1 MIRSLAFV
9 AIAASASAQNVF
21 PQDSILT
28 AQEGT
33 IEARS
38 INGACVPAQSLRVA
52 LLWQALSLLML
63 TSTSIQP
70 HKTDLPGFAA
80 AVFGAAGALARCIP
94 SPGHDGPG
102 ALGASF
108 KRKGRVNDHT
118 RR

>member
-52 LLWQALSLLML
+52 LRGQALSL
-63 TSTSIQP
+63 SIQP
-70 HKTDLPGFAA
+70 HKTGRPDLPPLCSAPRA
-80 AVFGAAGALARCIP
+80 HWHVV
-94 SPGHDGPG
+94 SPPPG
-102 ALGASF
+102 MMGQGL
-108 KRKGRVNDHT
+108 
-118 RR
+118 

>member
-52 LLWQALSLLML
+52 LRGQALPVNPTTQNRFAQICHRCVRRRGRTGTLY
-63 TSTSIQP
+63 P
-70 HKTDLPGFAA
+70 LPRA
-80 AVFGAAGALARCIP
+80 
-94 SPGHDGPG
+94 
-102 ALGASF
+102 
-108 KRKGRVNDHT
+108 
-118 RR
+118 

>member
-52 LLWQALSLLML
+52 LRGQALSL
-63 TSTSIQP
+63 SIQP
-70 HKTDLPGFAA
+70 HKTDLPRFAT
-80 AVFGAAGALARCIP
+80 AVFGALARCIP